1 MLKRLCLGALTLFF
15 TLSLLTACEN
25 QPTKTNTPANTP
37 QPGPLASI
45 NKSPNDDRE
54 YLALL
59 LPNHLQV
66 VLVSDPSIEVA
77 AVSMGVGVG
86 SYQDPDTQLGLAHYL
101 EHMLFLGT
109 EKYPEPNSFQKFVDE
124 NAGIWNAYTA
134 VDHTNYFFQLNAE
147 QLDQAL
153 DYFSDYFK
161 KPTFDPQ
168 YSDKERNAVN
178 SEWSMGR
185 SQDNWILYRLSGITA
200 NPAHPAQR
208 LTVGNLETLSDKP
221 DSNLHDELLAF
232 YDRYYSANIMRLT
245 IVAKQP
251 LSELQALAEKHF
263 ASIAN
268 KNIDRPE
275 VVLPGI
281 TPNEKGKVIHY
292 RSLRELKQLMIEFPI
307 ADNTNQWPVKPNAF
321 INNLITSEEPGTL
334 GEQLRREGLVNTLY
348 GYIDPDSYG
357 QDGVLRVVAE
367 LTDKGL
373 QNRDQ
378 IIAATFGYLELIK
391 REGVDESYYRELKAM
406 LQKDFENLAKPQP
419 LQAAMGITRAQF
431 DYPVDHLLD
440 ADFVYTQFDKKAI
453 EAVLAQLRPENARI
467 WHISNKEEV
476 SQLIPFYEGSYSIRS
491 IAEDELTRWQSLA
504 TNMAF
509 SLPPENPLF
518 SQQQGE
524 IVESRYTK
532 PHSVISEAGV
542 EAWLT
547 HAQHYREDKGL
558 IELQVNTDQGLAS
571 IENLV
576 LATLLNEAFNLQNT
590 TLVDRAGRAGIQIG
604 LGMTPERSPMFTI
617 SGYAGQ
623 HQTLLNELLDAFV
636 NFHISEQEF
645 VQVQDRYLLN
655 LANAKKAPPY
665 QQMFGHRGRLI
676 QQANWPDEEIL
687 PVARQVKREQ
697 LIAYH
702 QQLFGNNL
710 IRLYAFGNYTE
721 AQIRELA
728 LAAKT
733 KMQSQGQPGNRY
745 LLPFITP
752 RNNTRLAHTES
763 IEQTDS
769 ALLDAWIATEQS
781 LQTQAALVVL
791 NGILGNELFT
801 QLRTNEQMGYVVGSA
816 PASFNDYPMYM
827 MFVQSTNTDLV
838 GIKSRLDR
846 FRQEFLA
853 LLQAST
859 PETIEQI
866 KRSEIANILQ
876 KPANFD
882 AEARDYL
889 HEFRVAQYDF
899 DRKQRIIQA
908 LESVSKAT
916 LLDVYT
922 RLILEQAEGRMTIQ
936 LRGTHFADK
945 PFVELK

>member
-15 TLSLLTACEN
+15 TLSLLTACEHQSAKNN
-25 QPTKTNTPANTP
+25 QVA

-54 YLALL
+54 YRALL
-59 LPNHLQV
+59 LPNQLQV

-86 SYQDPDTQLGLAHYL
+86 SYQDPDSQLGLAHYL

-124 NAGIWNAYTA
+124 NAGVWNAYTA

-200 NPAHPAQR
+200 NPEHPAQR

-221 DSNLHDELLAF
+221 DSKLQEELLAF
-232 YDRYYSANIMRLT
+232 YDKYYSANNMRLT
-245 IVAKQP
+245 ILAKQS
-251 LSELQALAEKHF
+251 LDELQALVEKHF

-268 KNIDRPE
+268 KKIDRPK
-275 VVLPGI
+275 VAVPGI
-281 TPNEKGKVIHY
+281 TFNEKGKIIHY

-307 ADNTNQWPVKPNAF
+307 VDNSHQWRLKPNAF

-334 GEQLRREGLVNTLY
+334 GEVLRREGLANSVY
-348 GYIDPDSYG
+348 GYVDPDNYG
-357 QDGVLRVVAE
+357 KDGYLRIVAE

-391 REGVDESYYRELKAM
+391 RQGVDKAYYYELKAM
-406 LQKDFENLAKPQP
+406 LEKDFANMAKPQP
-419 LQAAMGITRAQF
+419 LQAAMNITRAQF

-440 ADFVYTQFDKKAI
+440 ADYVYERFNKKAI
-453 EAVLAQLRPENARI
+453 ESVLAQLRPENARI
-467 WHISNKEEV
+467 WHISNKEET
-476 SQLIPFYEGSYSIRS
+476 SQSIPFYEGSYSIRD
-491 IAEDELTRWQSLA
+491 IEADELMRWTSLA
-504 TNMAF
+504 KSMNF

-518 SQQQGE
+518 SQQKGE
-524 IVESRYTK
+524 LVESLYTK
-532 PHSVISEAGV
+532 PHAVLSEAGV

-558 IELQVNTDQGLAS
+558 IELQVNTDKALAS

-576 LATLLNEAFNLQNT
+576 LASLLNESFNLQNT
-590 TLVDRAGRAGIQIG
+590 TLIDRAARAGIQINLG
-604 LGMTPERSPMFTI
+604 LSAERSPVFSI
-617 SGYAGQ
+617 SGYASQ
-623 HQTLLNELLDAFV
+623 HKQLLSELLEAFA
-636 NFHISEQEF
+636 NFQISEQEF
-645 VQVQDRYLLN
+645 AQVQDRYLLN

-665 QQMFGHRGRLI
+665 QQMFGHRSRLL
-676 QQANWPDEEIL
+676 QQISWSDEEIL
-687 PVARQVKREQ
+687 PVARQLKREQ
-697 LIAYH
+697 LVAYY
-702 QQLFGNNL
+702 QQLFGDNL
-710 IRLYAFGNYTE
+710 IRLYAFGNYTDK
-721 AQIRELA
+721 QIRDLA
-728 LAAKT
+728 LVARE
-733 KMQSQGQPGNRY
+733 KMNSQRLPENRY
-745 LLPFITP
+745 LLPYITP
-752 RNNTRLAHTES
+752 RANTRILYTES

-769 ALLDAWIATEQS
+769 ALLDGWIATQKS
-781 LQTQAALVVL
+781 LPTQATLLVL
-791 NGILGNELFT
+791 NAILGNELFT

-816 PASFNDYPMYM
+816 PAGFDDYPMYV

-838 GIKSRLDR
+838 GIKTRLDR
-846 FRQEFLA
+846 FRQEFLS
-853 LLQAST
+853 LLEAST

-882 AEARDYL
+882 AEAREFL
-889 HEFRVAQYDF
+889 HEFRVAQYEF

-908 LESVSKAT
+908 LEGVSKEA
-916 LLDVYT
+916 LLGTYKQ
-922 RLILEQAEGRMTIQ
+922 LILNQAEGRMTIQ
-936 LRGTHFADK
+936 LQGTHFADK
-945 PFVELK
+945 PFANAK